1 MDLQKASIYF
11 LLAICGGAGLFGF
24 ASYLYA
30 NIVYREDKKGNKNK
44 KGKND
49 QKDKPMDNG
58 QEVSHVMFKY
68 FLHTFLQVNCSV
80 YIPIGSTS
88 QHEAVPLV
96 TQRLVGGGEQG
107 VSGKRLSGGARTR
120 HQFCTKLGT
129 LVGPGKEFVM
139 SEVPTLRAVIQK
151 GILIKESMMIETG
164 LTEDHVNVVDLVKE
178 VTPLVL
184 AQWQRANAK
193 FVPPVTITE
202 KSLRQKLEKL
212 WRRVDEV
219 AKGRGKGINKRE
231 KEKVMDLLDKLIDVT
246 TCPHTILSCSEEGS
260 GCGDMKE
267 CKVKAHVQCSC
278 PLQNKVPVLDL
289 NWLKVQRAKR
299 SEMSEMMMARWHGG
313 DDKKET
319 ERQQKAAKRK
329 AKEDE
334 MDLKRKKKAEEDE
347 EKLLKQDLDDDFAAN
362 MEEDG
367 EEKDEDEEIIPSV
380 SMNKEE
386 EEEVKRL
393 VDRLL
398 EERLGDKVHLV
409 VRYLG
414 RPGPRR
420 NTIPV
425 PRTARSSLRYFP
437 LTLLNRI

>member
-1 MDLQKASIYF
+1 M
-11 LLAICGGAGLFGF
+11 FGF

-49 QKDKPMDNG
+49 KKDKPMDNG

-299 SEMSEMMMARWHGG
+299 SEVSETGFH
-313 DDKKET
+313 KI
-319 ERQQKAAKRK
+319 
-329 AKEDE
+329 
-334 MDLKRKKKAEEDE
+334 
-347 EKLLKQDLDDDFAAN
+347 FF
-362 MEEDG
+362 
-367 EEKDEDEEIIPSV
+367 
-380 SMNKEE
+380 
-386 EEEVKRL
+386 
-393 VDRLL
+393 
-398 EERLGDKVHLV
+398 
-409 VRYLG
+409 VR
-414 RPGPRR
+414 
-420 NTIPV
+420 
-425 PRTARSSLRYFP
+425 
-437 LTLLNRI
+437 